1 MKVRWGVLWPGSG
14 CILKVQPTRL
24 PDGWGVGRETTAKAN
39 EDAEFWSEQLEG
51 WCCYELRCRRL
62 FKEPMP
68 YTVLAPEQNKQ
79 KSPLNSAGILSSAS
93 FPPETP
99 VSPHSTSDALKLPH
113 DSLAW
118 YLCYLKEPSLGCK
131 MFPCLPGGTAQR
143 NSEEASRAEQTM
155 LIKRLGPHP
164 QPRPPP
170 SVPLTAGSSH
180 RLWGKG
186 AERLPEA

>member
-1 MKVRWGVLWPGSG
+1 MQVRWGVLWPGSG

-143 NSEEASRAEQTM
+143 NSEEASRGADYANQAARSPPTAS
-155 LIKRLGPHP
+155 
-164 QPRPPP
+164 PP
-170 SVPLTAGSSH
+170 SFCAADSWLLPQTV
-180 RLWGKG
+180 GKG
-186 AERLPEA
+186 SRKIA